1 MREFS
6 SKPFLLKAC
15 ILYQCPSMGSYFLFA
30 CHVFSFA
37 YHGTYLACK
46 LFFRALEFTLRTGDK
61 MNLFRLVGYYIERK
75 NPDRLLRPGPRLE
88 AARWLAAAGQL
99 HIEAKWGEVIKEDDG
114 GAKKG
119 EWQWQRWTMGVG
131 DDETGTDGR
140 SFYYRSTNSREMA
153 GHWKEGNSSDEK
165 VNEKCGTRLGA
176 LASDSYL
183 SLWLLQMEIKWDKI
197 GNDKARK
204 EKGRSAAEFEG
215 HVCILSALKSTPEND
230 KKSKLI
236 KGTHTRKK
244 TSIKVQH
251 DMT

>member
-1 MREFS
+1 MSLHGELFPVCLS
-6 SKPFLLKAC
+6 C
-15 ILYQCPSMGSYFLFA
+15 FLF
-30 CHVFSFA
+30 CLSWNLSCLQ
-37 YHGTYLACK
+37 T
-46 LFFRALEFTLRTGDK
+46 FFRALEFTLRTGDK
-61 MNLFRLVGYYIERK
+61 VNLFRLVGYYIERK
-75 NPDRLLRPGPRLE
+75 NRDRLLKPGPRLE

-197 GNDKARK
+197 ENDKARK

-244 TSIKVQH
+244 TSTKVQH